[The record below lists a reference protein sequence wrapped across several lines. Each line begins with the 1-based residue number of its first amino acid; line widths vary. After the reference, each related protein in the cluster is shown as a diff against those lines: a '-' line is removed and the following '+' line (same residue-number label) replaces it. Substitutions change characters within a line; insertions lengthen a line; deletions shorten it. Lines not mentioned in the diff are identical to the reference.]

1 MHRGKS
7 VVKRSALCLWRSLDL
22 WMFRQF
28 RLLTFR
34 TMSLRPLDFSI
45 LLFWHSDF
53 SVVCILTFGLLP
65 LFFPPSDFS
74 SHVIST
80 NYSPNVISTF
90 ENCKLKLYFC
100 GFITPSLLVSACFGT
115 LWSLL
120 FTFYTTC
127 FSKDHWQGFSTRNAH
142 MVHIV
147 NLFRLKMVYT
157 S

>member
-1 MHRGKS
+1 ML
-7 VVKRSALCLWRSLDL
+7 SAFGL

-53 SVVCILTFGLLP
+53 SVGCILTFGLLP
-65 LFFPPSDFS
+65 LPSDFS

-100 GFITPSLLVSACFGT
+100 GFITPSRLGSACFGT

-127 FSKDHWQGFSTRNAH
+127 FSKDHSQALGFSTEMRIWSISLIYSDWKWCIH
-142 MVHIV
+142 LSRSLYL
-147 NLFRLKMVYT
+147 NLDISKVLL
-157 S
+157 